1 MATRRPTAS
10 NTPQRPSITA
20 ERALLRLKEY
30 EAQIDKLLEDNNRQE
45 TPEFKIW
52 EQNVQLVLSAYYT
65 SISPETQAFRRI
77 RFDPGV
83 YYPGQPDSELIEARR
98 EGLAHARGFLRTR
111 IEDLSYEVAPSTT
124 RTERIPALEA
134 TAQSNS
140 KKVFIVHGHDVAA
153 KSTVARL
160 LMKVGLD
167 PVILHEEPNKGQT
180 IIEKF
185 EANAE
190 AASCAVVLLT
200 ADDVGH
206 PRAEDGIRELRARQ
220 NVVFELGFFY
230 GKLGRTKTIALTS
243 GGVSHPS
250 DISGIVYID
259 MGDGAWELQLARELR
274 AAGLDVDFNKL

>member
-167 PVILHEEPNKGQT
+167 PVIL
-180 IIEKF
+180 
-185 EANAE
+185 
-190 AASCAVVLLT
+190 LT